1 MSLPPRISK
10 IYLKL
15 NFYSALAEAKESG
28 LAQTENF
35 GGCGLD
41 GLMY

>member
-15 NFYSALAEAKESG
+15 IIYSALAEAAKETG

-35 GGCGLD
+35 GIGNIW
-41 GLMY
+41 